1 MDFMRKMWPV
11 PFTIK
16 KGDVESFVMKLVVFA
31 LICAVF
37 GVLMG
42 VLCGVP
48 YVGIVLAILCGFVEL
63 YGLAGITLCILQFTG
78 VLKY

>member
-1 MDFMRKMWPV
+1 MEIMRKVWPV

-16 KGDVESFVMKLVVFA
+16 KGDVEAFVIKLAVFA

-42 VLCGVP
+42 VLCTVP
-48 YVGIVLAILCGFVEL
+48 YVGVVLAILCGFVEL
-63 YGLAGITLCILQFTG
+63 YGLAGIVLCILHFTG
-78 VLKY
+78 VLKC